1 MPRPEVGALAVN
13 VLKRLGMGGDLPQ
26 QTDEY
31 VTVRGNAGENVPW
44 HRDVAGVAL
53 AQPTTKPQTS
63 DLSAY
68 PSMSSAWSSITKDYP
83 AAAASKV
90 QPMSWLQRAR
100 TVLPNVLAGG
110 EWGAADAF
118 AEGNN
123 IYFNPSISRRSP
135 EEQRK
140 VLLHEAMHNQQ
151 IRNFPTQAW
160 ATRANY
166 KPGQYLSSIGE
177 SQAFQAEYQDE
188 GKPRRK

>member
-1 MPRPEVGALAVN
+1 MPRPEMGALAVN

-31 VTVRGNAGENVPW
+31 VTVRGSAGGNKPW
-44 HRDVAGVAL
+44 HPNVAGAAL
-53 AQPTTKPQTS
+53 GHQAKAPQQS
-63 DLSAY
+63 DLSKY
-68 PSMSSAWSSITKDYP
+68 PGMASAWSSVTKDYP
-83 AAAASKV
+83 AAGDSRV

-123 IYFNPSISRRSP
+123 IYFNPSIERRTP

-151 IRNFPTQAW
+151 IRNFPTQSW
-160 ATRANY
+160 AVRANY
-166 KPGQYLSSIGE
+166 KPGQYESSIGE